1 VSRVTQWHHKR
12 YALGLKPLKKVMLG
26 YCRQRMVTTRTRSGR
41 TVKEPVRYE
50 PVEKVVDDFAEDEYD
65 SDVDLDASDD
75 EASLVGEDSDEEES
89 EDDEEDADENGN
101 LKDFVAYSE
110 DEEEDSDYEEGDSE
124 EELEDSEED
133 TDDEEDEEEET
144 ESDEEDDGPVLSRPP
159 SPRTPVARRE
169 VSPAAAEQD
178 DKSVTTE

>member
-1 VSRVTQWHHKR
+1 MNLATQQC
-12 YALGLKPLKKVMLG
+12 VF
-26 YCRQRMVTTRTRSGR
+26 YCWSFYYPQPTT
-41 TVKEPVRYE
+41 
-50 PVEKVVDDFAEDEYD
+50 
-65 SDVDLDASDD
+65 
-75 EASLVGEDSDEEES
+75 
-89 EDDEEDADENGN
+89 DENGN

-110 DEEEDSDYEEGDSE
+110 DEEEDSDYEEDDDE

-159 SPRTPVARRE
+159 SPGTPVARRE